1 MVTKKNRRF
10 IDRCFPRIKKEDHV
24 NIMIK
29 QFLQFRR
36 SGYSPCNGNIH
47 RLRTKFLRSITDPL
61 TQERELAQVR
71 KKFAN
76 NPKVLQEKIR
86 EIKHFHSEMKIRFCD
101 FKKPKELKVSYENG
115 LKNHVTRHWR
125 LSHFSVEYVKD
136 VNVFRRFPI
145 KLCI

>member
-10 IDRCFPRIKKEDHV
+10 IDRYFPRIKKEDHV
-24 NIMIK
+24 NIMLK

-36 SGYSPCNGNIH
+36 SGYSPRNGNIH

-76 NPKVLQEKIR
+76 NPKILQTKLKD
-86 EIKHFHSEMKIRFCD
+86 IKHFHSEMKI
-101 FKKPKELKVSYENG
+101 
-115 LKNHVTRHWR
+115 
-125 LSHFSVEYVKD
+125 
-136 VNVFRRFPI
+136 
-145 KLCI
+145 